1 MSASLPLMPMLTP
14 MPAPTLTCLI
24 PALKHEA
31 QRIAA
36 TYQLTLAGP
45 ACLKQPGFHLCLGA
59 DGLVLQQGEQGKAQ
73 VKADFVS
80 GALAHRRRF
89 GGGLG
94 QDIAKAVGV
103 SGAYK
108 PTVVDATAGL
118 GRDSFV
124 LATLGCQVS
133 AVERNP
139 VVAALL
145 EDGLARGAM
154 HADVAEIVARIQLTH
169 QSSHQYLA
177 QCADLPVKSDVIYLD
192 PMFGEDAKGSAQ
204 VKKDMQAFRSLVGQD
219 QDADDLL
226 SLALAAARCR
236 VVVKRG
242 RKAAPLAGKAPG
254 YALTGKSNRFDIY
267 PLAKVQAPDSD

>member
-1 MSASLPLMPMLTP
+1 MPSLVSS
-14 MPAPTLTCLI
+14 PTLTCLV

-31 QRIAA
+31 QSLASR
-36 TYQLTLAGP
+36 YQLILAGP
-45 ACLKQPGFHLCLGA
+45 SCLQQPGFHLCLTSN
-59 DGLVLQQGEQGKAQ
+59 GLVLQQGDNGKAQ
-73 VKADFVS
+73 VQADFVG

-89 GGGLG
+89 GGGMG
-94 QDIAKAVGV
+94 QDIAKAIGV

-124 LATLGCQVS
+124 LATLGCRVT

-145 EDGLARGAM
+145 EDGLRRGEI
-154 HADVAEIVARIQLTH
+154 HADVVDVVTRMTLIH
-169 QSSHQYLA
+169 QGSHEYLA
-177 QCADLPVKSDVIYLD
+177 QCAEQLVKPDVVYLD
-192 PMFGEDAKGSAQ
+192 PMFGDDAKGSAQ
-204 VKKDMQAFRSLVGQD
+204 VKKDMQAFRSLVGAD
-219 QDADDLL
+219 DDADGLL
-226 SLALAAARCR
+226 DVALAAARCR

-242 RKAAPLAGKAPG
+242 RKAAPLAGKSPG

-267 PLAKVQAPDSD
+267 PLAKVQAVESE